1 MKKLLI
7 FQGHV
12 HIQEDSDTDMIIDH
26 RELSIGEDSIS
37 TVSHAAAQN
46 TDKIGLTE
54 VWIQFCLKDSI
65 WL

>member
-1 MKKLLI
+1 
-7 FQGHV
+7 
-12 HIQEDSDTDMIIDH
+12 MIIDH

-54 VWIQFCLKDSI
+54 DLCSQHYSKSILLKI
-65 WL
+65 I